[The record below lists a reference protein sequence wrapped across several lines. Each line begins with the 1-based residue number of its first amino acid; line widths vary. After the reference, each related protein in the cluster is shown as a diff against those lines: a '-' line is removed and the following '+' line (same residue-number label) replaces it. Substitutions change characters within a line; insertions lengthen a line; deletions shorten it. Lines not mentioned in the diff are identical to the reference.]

1 MKIMITMILS
11 ASFIAASSGT
21 TAEEGLMKAIA
32 QIDNTP
38 KPLISVR
45 AINRPVRTQ
54 HVRELHGDFVQPR
67 ELRSKSVKHE
77 QRLAK
82 FKAMLRKQKQ
92 ARLAGLSGPQVTS
105 AY

>member
-11 ASFIAASSGT
+11 ASFIAASSG